1 MQRSLAEHPKCSPG
15 RQAACEMP
23 AIARSKHD
31 DVRAQATCG
40 TLRLADR
47 RRRLSRRTVLAS
59 HSGRPMYASER
70 RAAGGKTVHAA
81 PTASPLSSGAA
92 GTWICTAKR
101 IPQRRK
107 SRASGRAPTAVR
119 QPQRSRAK
127 GMAPSHTQAS
137 AKRQRPA
144 GGWISHIDA
153 DRPANEVVEAHVER
167 APTDKDQ
174 RALRCAERRQRP
186 QHLQQSTSESVFAL
200 ATSARVGTAL

>member
-1 MQRSLAEHPKCSPG
+1 MH
-15 RQAACEMP
+15 AASRP
-23 AIARSKHD
+23 
-31 DVRAQATCG
+31 
-40 TLRLADR
+40 R
-47 RRRLSRRTVLAS
+47 RRVPRRTVLAS

-101 IPQRRK
+101 IPQRQK

-127 GMAPSHTQAS
+127 GMAPSHAQAS
-137 AKRQRPA
+137 AKRQRLA

-186 QHLQQSTSESVFAL
+186 QHLLQPTSESAFA
-200 ATSARVGTAL
+200 ATSARVYHCARLRVTCATVLYHSLSSRSLQLLQ